1 MLKIVDRYILK
12 GYLPMLLMSF
22 LLCWLIVVMQFLWR
36 YVDELVGKGL
46 DVFIIAQILFYAA
59 MSFLPMALPLGIL
72 LGSLMFFGNMGERLE
87 LLAMK
92 ASGMSLYRMML
103 PLFFAVSMLAVGL
116 FAFQNDFM
124 ITSQV
129 RMWTLLYSARFSNPE
144 LEIPERV
151 FYNGIEGYSIYVKGR
166 DRQHQG
172 RMLDLMIYD
181 HSEGSDK
188 ARIIRADSGRIVM
201 DSGKTYI
208 TWRLYNGQ
216 SFENLEEPRY
226 MEDIPTPRA
235 IESFSFKEIVIPFD
249 ANFRKQGEEELS
261 KLFIG
266 KNLNQLQVAIDS
278 TGLVLDS
285 IRTFTES
292 VLTNK
297 DFSQRYSRSMP
308 SPSDTSIWAK
318 QQLEALNIDQPLQK
332 RVNIDSIVYLPTL
345 SDTLRM
351 LTRSISDLRMVES
364 EAEGRLYSD
373 RDVFN
378 TFRTNGQEWHRKF
391 TLPAACLVFFF
402 IGAPLGAIIRK
413 GGIGMPVVA
422 SVLFFII
429 YYIIDTF
436 GFNMTKNE
444 SVSVAFGMW
453 LSALVLFPIGAFL
466 TYKASLDST
475 SLNVETYVN
484 LWRRLTGTY
493 IPVRMVEPI
502 EGEQEPDYRT
512 VLAEARALLTESEDV
527 LASKLMNKSVMHV
540 LVNGEQYQNAPQ
552 EAYKR
557 LEVLVNELRKVNHP
571 LILTK
576 TNDLPLLPKRLA
588 PFKLPSTRSRGILLL
603 ALLPISLPLLLLLRI
618 HRERLHS
625 GLRAM
630 NAALAE
636 LIPLLER
643 SIESK
648 ETN

>member
-103 PLFFAVSMLAVGL
+103 PLFFAVSLLAVGL

-151 FYNGIEGYSIYVKGR
+151 FYNGIDGYSIFIKGR
-166 DRQHQG
+166 DRQHAG

-181 HSEGSDK
+181 HSQGSDK

-216 SFENLEEPRY
+216 SFENLEEPEY
-226 MEDIPTPRA
+226 MEATPTPRA

-266 KNLNQLQVAIDS
+266 KNLNQLQAAIDS

-285 IRTFTES
+285 IRTFTEEA
-292 VLTNK
+292 LTNK
-297 DFSQRYSRSMP
+297 DFSQRYSHSMP
-308 SPSDTSIWAK
+308 SLSDTSTWAK
-318 QQLEALNIDQPLQK
+318 QQLEALNIDEPLQRK
-332 RVNIDSIVYLPTL
+332 VNIDSLIYLPTL
-345 SDTLRM
+345 GDTLRM

-364 EAEGRLYSD
+364 EADGRLYSD

-484 LWRRLTGTY
+484 LWKRLTGTY
-493 IPVRMVEPI
+493 VPVRVVEPI
-502 EGEQEPDYRT
+502 EGECEPNYQT
-512 VLAEARALLTESEDV
+512 VLSEARVLLAESEDL
-527 LASKLMNKSVMHV
+527 LASKLMNSSIVHV
-540 LVNGEQYQNAPQ
+540 LVNGQKYSHAPVSVYQHV
-552 EAYKR
+552 EALADK
-557 LEVLVNELRKVNHP
+557 LRRVNHP

-588 PFKLPSTRSRGILLL
+588 PFGLPSTRGRGILLL
-603 ALLPISLPLLLLLRI
+603 TLLPISLPLLLLLRI

-630 NAALAE
+630 NTALSE

>member
-1 MLKIVDRYILK
+1 
-12 GYLPMLLMSF
+12 MLLMSF